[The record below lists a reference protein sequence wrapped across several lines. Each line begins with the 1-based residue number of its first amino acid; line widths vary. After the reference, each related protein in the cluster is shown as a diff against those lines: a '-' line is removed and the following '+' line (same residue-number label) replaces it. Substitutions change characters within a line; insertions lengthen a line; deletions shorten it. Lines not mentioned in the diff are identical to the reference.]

1 MLTVWVLTKSRIVDS
16 LLYCCLHYLFKEGS
30 PTEFFWP
37 DLLVSILWDLP
48 VCPQLGVGARDSNS
62 DCKACS
68 GNTFPT
74 KLLPSLGALKF
85 DPVKSFR

>member
-16 LLYCCLHYLFKEGS
+16 LLYCCLHYLFKGGS

-62 DCKACS
+62 VKLVQETLFPLSCS
-68 GNTFPT
+68 P
-74 KLLPSLGALKF
+74 AL
-85 DPVKSFR
+85 VH